1 MKNSRKQIVI
11 VTMLLSS
18 LKRST
23 SRLMKSD
30 LCKTLTTQMMIVK
43 VPKRMNLRIPESYVR
58 QQVQINKST
67 RKFSRST
74 KRLWAVLPLTM
85 QHLLSG

>member
-18 LKRST
+18 FKRST
-23 SRLMKSD
+23 SRLVKSD
-30 LCKTLTTQMMIVK
+30 LCKTLTTQMMIAK

-58 QQVQINKST
+58 QLVKINKST

-85 QHLLSG
+85 QHLHSG